1 MNEKEKEMQPEVA
14 KPTESPF
21 WVSPTSSDSCLPSY
35 SEIDYSS
42 HVDDLEK
49 GYLCLRPIRGP
60 PCSEKKSQEASMNAS
75 ENSNM
80 EVLLLIICP
89 AKVARIP
96 QATVKVVNETARLVW
111 CYIFAFV
118 LDFVFSDFLLF
129 PFIKKSM
136 ENAWIQWS
144 LAGLLAI
151 LAFWICVFVVS
162 YLLDLFIL
170 SLNVPILLLNGFTE
184 LIGIINPLI
193 ASIFGFDTT
202 LERNNLAGDNPI
214 PLNTIPSESQ
224 NLSSDP
230 NTLTDEQPS
239 SECVE
244 QFPERQRKP
253 SQSRDVENTGNLESS

>member
-1 MNEKEKEMQPEVA
+1 MIETEKKMQPEVA

-21 WVSPTSSDSCLPSY
+21 WVSPTGSDSDLPRY
-35 SEIDYSS
+35 SEISYSYM
-42 HVDDLEK
+42 DDLEK
-49 GYLCLRPIRGP
+49 GCLCLRPIRAP
-60 PCSEKKSQEASMNAS
+60 PYSEKKSQAASMNAS
-75 ENSNM
+75 ENSNTS
-80 EVLLLIICP
+80 VLWLIICP

-136 ENAWIQWS
+136 ENARIQLI
-144 LAGLLAI
+144 LAVLLAI
-151 LAFWICVFVVS
+151 LAFWICLFVVS

-170 SLNVPILLLNGFTE
+170 LLNQ
-184 LIGIINPLI
+184 LNLWI
-193 ASIFGFDTT
+193 ASIFGFDLT
-202 LERNNLAGDNPI
+202 LERNDLAGDNPI
-214 PLNTIPSESQ
+214 PLNTIPTESQ
-224 NLSSDP
+224 NLSNDP

-253 SQSRDVENTGNLESS
+253 SQSRDVGSTGNLESS